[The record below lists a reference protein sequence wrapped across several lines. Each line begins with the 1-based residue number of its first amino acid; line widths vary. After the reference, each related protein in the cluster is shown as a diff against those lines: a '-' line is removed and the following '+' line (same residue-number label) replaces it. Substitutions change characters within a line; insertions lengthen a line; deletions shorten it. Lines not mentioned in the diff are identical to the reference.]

1 MPPARTPTALAGTG
15 RRALLGAALGLAAAG
30 TATAQ
35 PAWPARPVRI
45 IVMTPPGPGSD
56 QMARALATHFQSA
69 LGQPFVVE
77 NRPGAGGSI
86 TAQIV
91 ASSTDGHTI
100 GLVFG
105 GPTTTARLL
114 NPSLPYDPETAFSS
128 ITMLTRSPFV
138 LTAHPSFPART
149 WAEFVAAVRANPGR
163 YRYAS
168 IGPGTTTHVSMEEVK
183 HDLGLDIEHVPYR
196 GFAPAT
202 LDLLANRVEVMFHSP
217 FSALQHIVAGNLR
230 AIVQTGERRLRQLPD
245 TPTLVEAGLPASA
258 TFFGWTG
265 LIAPASFP
273 AANAERLMHITRDA
287 MARDPAARGGME
299 ETGAEIVVSTPAVL
313 AAVQDRERVR
323 WGAVIR
329 RLGITLTD

>member
-1 MPPARTPTALAGTG
+1 MSRTSLPFVAPALG
-15 RRALLGAALGLAAAG
+15 RRALLGGAIALGAAG
-30 TATAQ
+30 AARAQ
-35 PAWPARPVRI
+35 AAWPTRPVRL

-56 QMARALATHFQSA
+56 QMARALAGHYQTA

-77 NRPGAGGSI
+77 NRPGAGGTI
-86 TAQIV
+86 TAQMV

-105 GPTTTARLL
+105 GPTTTARML
-114 NPSLPYDPETAFSS
+114 NPSLPYDPNTAFSS

-138 LTAHPSFPART
+138 LTVHPSFPARS
-149 WAEFVAAVRANPGR
+149 WAEFVRVVRANPGR

-183 HDLGLDIEHVPYR
+183 HELGLDIEHVPYR

-217 FSALQHIVAGNLR
+217 FSALQHIQAGAL
-230 AIVQTGERRLRQLPD
+230 ATLVQTGERRLPQLAD
-245 TPTLVEAGLPASA
+245 VQTLAEAGMPAASA
-258 TFFGWTG
+258 FFGWTG
-265 LIAPASFP
+265 LIAPANFPP
-273 AANAERLMHITRDA
+273 AAAERLTQLTRYA

-299 ETGAEIVVSTPAVL
+299 ETGAEIVVSTSAELDALQV
-313 AAVQDRERVR
+313 RERTR
-323 WGAVIR
+323 WGAVIT
-329 RLGITLTD
+329 RLGIRLTD

>member
-1 MPPARTPTALAGTG
+1 MPRRPASILPGIRLG
-15 RRALLGAALGLAAAG
+15 RRTLLGAGLGLAAGPAG
-30 TATAQ
+30 AQ
-35 PAWPARPVRI
+35 AAWPSRPVRI

-56 QMARALATHFQSA
+56 QMARALAGHFQTA

-77 NRPGAGGSI
+77 NRPGAGGTI
-86 TAQIV
+86 TAQLV

-114 NPSLPYDPETAFSS
+114 NPSLPYNPETAFSS

-138 LTAHPSFPART
+138 LTVHPSFPART
-149 WAEFVAAVRANPGR
+149 WAEFLQAVRANPGR

-183 HDLGLDIEHVPYR
+183 HAFGLDIEHVSYR

-202 LDLLANRVEVMFHSP
+202 LDLLAGRVDAMFHSP
-217 FSALQHIVAGNLR
+217 FSALQHIQSGGLR
-230 AIVQTGERRLRQLPD
+230 AVVQTGARRLRQLPD
-245 TPTLVEAGLPASA
+245 TPTLVEAGLPESA

-265 LIAPASFP
+265 LIAPATFPP
-273 AANAERLMHITRDA
+273 AAAERLMRLTREA
-287 MARDPAARGGME
+287 MNRDPAARGGME
-299 ETGAEIVVSTPAVL
+299 ETGAEIVVSTPAEL
-313 AAVQDRERVR
+313 AEVQERERVR